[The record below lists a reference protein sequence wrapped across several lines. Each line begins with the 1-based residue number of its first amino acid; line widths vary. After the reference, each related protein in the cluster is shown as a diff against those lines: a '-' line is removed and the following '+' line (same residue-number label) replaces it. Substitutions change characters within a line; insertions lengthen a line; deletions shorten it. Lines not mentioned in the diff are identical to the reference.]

1 VQEEV
6 CIVLPIDNI
15 STVPEGAFLEDK
27 MDLVLS
33 LLLKQLKQL
42 SVFEEKINSLEK
54 ENKSF
59 HSIVSN
65 LSREVYTLKNAVNNS
80 EQQSRGC
87 SIRLLGLPPEEDETD
102 LTDGRKALA
111 HQDYDSLTLVPPK
124 PRELYTRV
132 CQRYR
137 GLLQVGKA
145 GPDKSKPPPIVI
157 KL

>member
-1 VQEEV
+1 M
-6 CIVLPIDNI
+6 LPINNI

-54 ENKSF
+54 ENKSL

-87 SIRLLGLPPEEDETD
+87 SIRLLGLPPGEDETD

-111 HQDYDSLTLVPPK
+111 H
-124 PRELYTRV
+124 
-132 CQRYR
+132 C
-137 GLLQVGKA
+137 
-145 GPDKSKPPPIVI
+145 
-157 KL
+157 

>member
-1 VQEEV
+1 MNQEV
-6 CIVLPIDNI
+6 RRRVLMKKTRGKI
-15 STVPEGAFLEDK
+15 SRVSVPLR
-27 MDLVLS
+27 
-33 LLLKQLKQL
+33 
-42 SVFEEKINSLEK
+42 SVFEESL
-54 ENKSF
+54 

-87 SIRLLGLPPEEDETD
+87 SIRLLGLPPGEDETD

-111 HQDYDSLTLVPPK
+111 HQIYDSLTLVPPK

-137 GLLQVGKA
+137 GLLQVGQP